1 MTTLKDV
8 TLKHNLFLSCLSPS
22 QPSLLGE
29 LMCAV
34 NHQSNGRCFDFW
46 LLWPI
51 CQSLG
56 QCSSNCVIRMLTVAS
71 HGQRCNQHNSTVCW
85 LLQPCD
91 AVIIRVFF
99 HAALKNMTMRK
110 EQQFPVEDKCLHTVV
125 GPVQRVV
132 FACVLLPWHSEW
144 EPEAHIQDLLLLE
157 RRCEGSIS
165 GWQCCTNKHLH
176 RYGIALKTNK
186 M

>member
-56 QCSSNCVIRMLTVAS
+56 QCSSNCVVRMLTVAS

-110 EQQFPVEDKCLHTVV
+110 EQQFPVEDKCLHTYRTSSGSCSESGVCLCFIAMAFRV
-125 GPVQRVV
+125 RTRGPHPGPSAFGASVWGLH
-132 FACVLLPWHSEW
+132 FWMAVL
-144 EPEAHIQDLLLLE
+144 
-157 RRCEGSIS
+157 
-165 GWQCCTNKHLH
+165 
-176 RYGIALKTNK
+176 Y
-186 M
+186 